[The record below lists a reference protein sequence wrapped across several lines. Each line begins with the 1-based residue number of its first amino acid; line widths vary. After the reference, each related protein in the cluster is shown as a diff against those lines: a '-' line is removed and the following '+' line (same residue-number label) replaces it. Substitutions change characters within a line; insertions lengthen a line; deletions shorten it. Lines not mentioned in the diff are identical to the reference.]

1 MTDSMLPIIRQM
13 LDAESDRA
21 RAGILL
27 TVSDQVLMKYRE
39 VFEATCR
46 RAGFDHGVE
55 FIAWRRA
62 AWCAVRQPDGR
73 LKPEFEAVREAFAAF
88 AGGGEGA

>member
-21 RAGILL
+21 RAGVLL
-27 TVSDQVLMKYRE
+27 AVSDQVLMKYRD

-46 RAGFDHGVE
+46 RAGFDLGVE

-62 AWCAVRQPDGR
+62 AWCAVRQQDGR
-73 LKPEFEAVREAFAAF
+73 LKPEFEDVRVAFARF
-88 AGGGEGA
+88 AAGEGA